1 MTDAIVSAPAEC
13 PAAECPPVAKTVG
26 ASMMFDRTRRIT
38 GYLVGDLRRFNN
50 AKRAEESDRVRHGT

>member
-1 MTDAIVSAPAEC
+1 MTDAIVSASAEC

-26 ASMMFDRTRRIT
+26 AGMMFDRTRRIT